1 MKLNKKNIIL
11 ASILGLTLISS
22 NFNLSNAQE
31 LSTEPKNSCEQQHP
45 NGKMMHR
52 RSIFKESVEKLEVE
66 GVLTQD
72 DIKSIK
78 EYCKEQMIK
87 KEKEKSI
94 EQVEQMVKDNVIT
107 KEKGEKLKQAI
118 TNSKGEECVDNFVYS
133 IPKLKNNNHLL

>member
-1 MKLNKKNIIL
+1 
-11 ASILGLTLISS
+11 
-22 NFNLSNAQE
+22 
-31 LSTEPKNSCEQQHP
+31 
-45 NGKMMHR
+45 MMHR

-78 EYCKEQMIK
+78 SIVKEQMIK

-118 TNSKGEECVDNFVYS
+118 TNSKENNKIKRNSENVYRFV
-133 IPKLKNNNHLL
+133 

>member
-22 NFNLSNAQE
+22 NFNLSSAQE

-118 TNSKGEECVDNFVYS
+118 TNSKGE
-133 IPKLKNNNHLL
+133 